1 MDQFLLLERL
11 KILPRGGAKKTDLK
25 LTAMGL
31 PFIWKKNSHKGN
43 FQAQNDT
50 CANMS
55 SFTFQCG
62 GSVCLGPDVSGSTD
76 TNATI

>member
-11 KILPRGGAKKTDLK
+11 KILTRGGAKKRPKANSNGVALH
-25 LTAMGL
+25 LE
-31 PFIWKKNSHKGN
+31 KNSHKGN
-43 FQAQNDT
+43 FQEQNDT

-76 TNATI
+76 TNASI